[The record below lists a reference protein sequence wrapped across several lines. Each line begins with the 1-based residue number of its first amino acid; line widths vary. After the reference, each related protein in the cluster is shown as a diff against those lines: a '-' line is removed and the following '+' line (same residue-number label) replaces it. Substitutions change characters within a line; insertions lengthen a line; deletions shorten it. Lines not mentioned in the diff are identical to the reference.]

1 MLLINKAT
9 SPDNTVYFIS
19 ATING
24 ILNQKD
30 GYDYSQLYK
39 ILCNKLYKKNIN
51 FFVFTLAI
59 DFLYLLNKIYVDKEG
74 NIYVHKSSATDSK
87 R

>member
-39 ILCNKLYKKNIN
+39 ILCNKL
-51 FFVFTLAI
+51 
-59 DFLYLLNKIYVDKEG
+59 
-74 NIYVHKSSATDSK
+74 
-87 R
+87 

>member
-30 GYDYSQLYK
+30 GNCQ
-39 ILCNKLYKKNIN
+39 IFCVNR
-51 FFVFTLAI
+51 FF
-59 DFLYLLNKIYVDKEG
+59 
-74 NIYVHKSSATDSK
+74 S
-87 R
+87 